1 MQDEISSLICLV
13 KIWIKIA
20 YFKKAQLN
28 LICCFFNHNGVV
40 IDINDDDIGI
50 WWEVLSLFFPN
61 KKNFFSSSHFSYFT
75 YSQRSSIPSKWYNK
89 IWNNAAQADLKSSF
103 HWISAQLWTKISLRD
118 SENALLISRTVKVSL
133 YKELNPKNVL
143 KIIPASSS
151 MKITL
156 SSTTRWC
163 RIKEPSM

>member
-1 MQDEISSLICLV
+1 MFHASFRPKKSSET
-13 KIWIKIA
+13 
-20 YFKKAQLN
+20 

-61 KKNFFSSSHFSYFT
+61 KKIFSSSHFSYST

>member
-1 MQDEISSLICLV
+1 MLPDKSLQHCQDQMIR
-13 KIWIKIA
+13 A
-20 YFKKAQLN
+20 
-28 LICCFFNHNGVV
+28 
-40 IDINDDDIGI
+40 INDDDIYDGKF
-50 WWEVLSLFFPN
+50 WVYFFPT
-61 KKNFFSSSHFSYFT
+61 KKSFLLHIFSHFT

-163 RIKEPSM
+163 RIKEPM